1 MWKLWDEENE
11 RFFVL
16 AFGAYVTGIIIMKNK
31 RKDIIKLR
39 EKEIILK
46 QNFITINPSLHYGV
60 NMVQ

>member
-46 QNFITINPSLHYGV
+46 QNFITINPSLH
-60 NMVQ
+60 